1 MSKHES
7 LILKSEDIF
16 ILLNKLANIGWNTVR
31 QSSINR
37 IMYLAA
43 VLYSFRYPN
52 IQNIFEGDY
61 HFSRTLRGPEDVEI
75 ENAII
80 HLSSN
85 ELLEHTED
93 GYASTSLAHIF
104 SLPENYKIKEPWF
117 KDIAYIL
124 GIYGEDKIFDFIF
137 RDPEYK
143 NSVESN
149 SVYNLNIGSKNDT
162 VKFLNTFKEA
172 FEKNLT
178 KKNNILDNKDYLKL
192 YFEYIFGKIL
202 RGER

>member
-1 MSKHES
+1 MPKHES

-43 VLYSFRYPN
+43 VLYSFRYPDT
-52 IQNIFEGDY
+52 QNIFEGDY
-61 HFSRTLRGPEDVEI
+61 HFSHTLRGPEDAEI

-85 ELLEHTED
+85 ELVDHTED
-93 GYASTSLAHIF
+93 GYASTSLVHIF
-104 SLPENYKIKEPWF
+104 SLPENRKVKEAWF

-178 KKNNILDNKDYLKL
+178 KNNNILDNKDYLKL